1 MESCKKLLYWVSA
14 HFLDLIRQSAQSSYK
29 IDTMISASLPSCFQF
44 LSIYGHLM
52 SLCCCV
58 TQVITSRVES
68 LRHVSGVAQL
78 WNCIITPLLAFSILP
93 GKIDKAAGGQIATS
107 GFVYNFYISTQKLSM
122 ICTFLISRIYRM
134 MILSSQ
140 KSPNPSPSLEYFQSH
155 TYFPISNIQLP
166 STK

>member
-1 MESCKKLLYWVSA
+1 
-14 HFLDLIRQSAQSSYK
+14 
-29 IDTMISASLPSCFQF
+29 MISASLPSCFQF

-122 ICTFLISRIYRM
+122 ICILLISRNYWV

-140 KSPNPSPSLEYFQSH
+140 KVQIQVQVWSISNPILTFQ
-155 TYFPISNIQLP
+155 FPISNFQVP
-166 STK
+166 SKYISILMWCRLQRFPF